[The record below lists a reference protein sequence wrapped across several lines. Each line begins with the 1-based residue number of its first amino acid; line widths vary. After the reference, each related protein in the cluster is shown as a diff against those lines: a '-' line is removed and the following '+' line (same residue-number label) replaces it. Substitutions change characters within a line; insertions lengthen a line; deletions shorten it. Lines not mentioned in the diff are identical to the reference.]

1 MVNFASARENG
12 HQKREGEGKRV
23 ERKRKKKKEEEG
35 RQEEEGSGLSILE
48 KHMTSE

>member
-23 ERKRKKKKEEEG
+23 EKKRKRKRRRRDDKRKKEVVYPY
-35 RQEEEGSGLSILE
+35 
-48 KHMTSE
+48 